1 MVCRSELGGRTTPQN
16 TNEFKKQMRM
26 TRPGHLSRDQA
37 VDCPRAALTG
47 DETFA
52 IRNNNEDPCRVSRLE
67 QFSCRPDTIRG
78 SIQNPKWICAPIH
91 RFFKLS
97 VLLLF
102 SLSFKCPS
110 ESSHPSRL
118 ISTEI
123 PASAIETDVKHGPTQ
138 ANKNQGSHRLSADS

>member
-91 RFFKLS
+91 RFFKL
-97 VLLLF
+97 
-102 SLSFKCPS
+102 CPS